1 MLRSVSAKHS
11 HSRELVFHSV
21 TNKNSITANKV
32 TSGKVY
38 PDK

>member
-21 TNKNSITANKV
+21 TNKNSVTVNKV
-32 TSGKVY
+32 TSDKAY
-38 PDK
+38 PEK